1 MKAIPRTV
9 LTGASALLFLTQ
21 PAWAVN
27 ASPTTN
33 PIFVDG
39 ERVDLQS
46 YTIDGYTYYKIR
58 DLAEVLD
65 FEVGYDDASQSIRL
79 WNTPQNAAP
88 APDDP
93 ESSVTG
99 TGSEEH
105 SAPTS
110 PDAPDAPIKRD
121 VVDGKLVVLLDAGH
135 GGSDGG
141 THNISETLFERDFNM
156 AVAQKA
162 KALLEAQG
170 AQVLMLR
177 GPEETERILESERI
191 ARIDR
196 FVREYPVD
204 LLLSIHH
211 NATETHKATG
221 SEILVQI
228 AYEHGGAGQELAR
241 CIEAEYRALGRP
253 IRPTK
258 YQHSAENPERD
269 RLYLL
274 REAYER
280 GLLAVMSEY
289 CFLDVD
295 SELQLVLTDEG
306 QAREAEAL
314 TAAVMQY
321 YTNHPY

>member
-1 MKAIPRTV
+1 MNTISKLAV
-9 LTGASALLFLTQ
+9 SSVFGMFLLTQ
-21 PAWAVN
+21 SAVAVN
-27 ASPTTN
+27 ATLTTN

-39 ERVDLQS
+39 SQVQLQS

-65 FEVGYDDASQSIRL
+65 FTVDYNTVTDSIQL
-79 WNTPQNAAP
+79 WNTPPNSVTLP
-88 APDDP
+88 EEP
-93 ESSVTG
+93 ESTTLNSN
-99 TGSEEH
+99 EH
-105 SAPTS
+105 SAPEESTE
-110 PDAPDAPIKRD
+110 DIKKD
-121 VVDGKLVVLLDAGH
+121 CIDGKLVVLLDAGH

-141 THNISETLFERDFNM
+141 THSADERYFERDFNIL
-156 AVAQKA
+156 VAEKV

-170 AQVLMLR
+170 VQVLMLR
-177 GPEETERILESERI
+177 EPEETERILESERI

-253 IRPTK
+253 VRPTK

-274 REAYER
+274 RTAYDR

-295 SELQLVLTDEG
+295 SELQLLLTDKG
-306 QAREAEAL
+306 LTDEAEAL

-321 YTNHPY
+321 YSTHLY